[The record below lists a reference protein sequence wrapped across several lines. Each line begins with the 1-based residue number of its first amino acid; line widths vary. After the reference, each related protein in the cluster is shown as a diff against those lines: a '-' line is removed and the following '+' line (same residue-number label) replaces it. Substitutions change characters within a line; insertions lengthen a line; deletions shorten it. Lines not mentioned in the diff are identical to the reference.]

1 MRPFLVLLLVLA
13 ALAALVFGVMNF
25 LKEPPA
31 AAPVAVPAATQAET
45 QHPGKGTE
53 LDKGSELSAARTN
66 DPGKAPE
73 QRATASDSP
82 TAWVYDNELTGS
94 VVDPQGQPLTGCQV
108 ALATAYELVFA
119 GDPID
124 TTQDQTVRTD
134 GKGRFSFKNIEP
146 RSRYKLT
153 IKHKDYATMDR
164 MSVAVGEKGSFEEP
178 PIHLAAGATL
188 QGHVLDDAGNNVDGA
203 TLVLDNLMYEGADYE
218 PADRMKVSTD
228 NQGQYVFA
236 NVPKGQRTLTVS
248 APGYGSV
255 TLNGLNFTNEEHVLR
270 DIKLKI
276 GEMIRGRV
284 VSAGQ
289 GIPGAMV
296 QALGFGNTTEVSRGT
311 ATTDANGQF
320 TFETLKPGDY
330 NLLPT
335 ARGYRFDG
343 PVTRV
348 KSGTDNV
355 VIEAFKDA
363 DVCGRVIDAASGA
376 AVTAFT
382 CRMRT
387 SNGPGMPTSATDLS
401 QSFTSATGEFCMNGI
416 PTGEYTVE
424 ASAPGYAPSFS
435 SNVSVSRG
443 QAQGGLVVRLTR
455 GGSLS
460 GRIVDAAG
468 NPVAKARITT
478 HDKEWA
484 DDEFSAMLGNTFPTN
499 VTQVDVRCGTDGR
512 FLLTGLTPD
521 TYQMHIRAAGFTR
534 YIQNDITVTDGKE
547 TQLGDIRLS
556 HGGSLRGTLFDPSGK
571 PLVGGSINLSPDGGG
586 SSMGYTAK
594 SGDGGKF
601 QISNVSP
608 GRYMIMATRASGG
621 DGNPFE
627 QLADRQATQK
637 AVTITDENTAVVELT
652 LSP

>member
-13 ALAALVFGVMNF
+13 ALGALVFGVLNF

-31 AAPVAVPAATQAET
+31 QAPAPVATAQAESG
-45 QHPGKGTE
+45 HAAKASE
-53 LDKGSELSAARTN
+53 LDQGPERSGARTN
-66 DPGKAPE
+66 DPGKTGE
-73 QRATASDSP
+73 QRATASESP
-82 TAWVYDNELTGS
+82 SAWVYDNELAGT
-94 VVDPQGQPLTGCQV
+94 VVDPQGQPLAACQV
-108 ALATAYELVFA
+108 SLATAYELIFA

-134 GKGRFSFKNIEP
+134 GKGRFAFKNIEP

-153 IKHKDYATMDR
+153 IKHKDFATMDR

-178 PIHLAAGATL
+178 PIHLAQGATL

-203 TLVLDNLMYEGADYE
+203 TLVLDNLMYEGAEYE
-218 PADRMKVSTD
+218 PADRMKATTD
-228 NQGQYVFA
+228 NQGTFVFA

-248 APGYGSV
+248 AAGYGSV

-284 VSAGQ
+284 VCAGQ
-289 GIPGAMV
+289 GIPGALV

-355 VIEAFKDA
+355 MIEAFKDA

-376 AVTAFT
+376 PVPGFT

-387 SNGPGMPTSATDLS
+387 SNGPGMPTSATELV
-401 QSFTSATGEFCMNGI
+401 QTFTSATGEFCMNGI
-416 PTGEYTVE
+416 PTGEYVVE
-424 ASAPGYAPSFS
+424 ASAPGFAPSFS

-443 QAQGGLVVRLTR
+443 QAQGGLVVRMTK
-455 GGSLS
+455 GGLLS

-468 NPVAKARITT
+468 NPVPKARITT
-478 HDKEWA
+478 HDKDWA
-484 DDEFSAMLGNTFPTN
+484 DDEFSAMLGNTFPSN
-499 VTQVDVRCGTDGR
+499 VTAVDVRCGADGR
-512 FLLTGLTPD
+512 FLLTGLTPES
-521 TYQMHIRAAGFTR
+521 YQMHVRAAGFTR
-534 YIQNDITVTDGKE
+534 YIQNDITITDGQE
-547 TQLGDIRLS
+547 TKLGDIRLS

-571 PLVGGSINLSPDGGG
+571 PLVGGSINLSPDGGT
-586 SSMGYTAK
+586 STMGYTAK

-601 QISNVSP
+601 QISNIAP
-608 GRYMIMATRASGG
+608 GRYMVMAMRASGG

-637 AVTITDENTAVVELT
+637 AITITDENTAVVELT